1 MSLAFFPKSLQ
12 NKFGF
17 CLGSQRQLPKRDNTL
32 YLWPRSKGWM
42 RAVKRTFN
50 LQRLKSQ
57 IQGIGSLWKRLLCC
71 ANQDLSSYFY
81 SLFISSHESYFTEYQ
96 LFFFINNR
104 WVVFVFHSGKIY
116 MFYMIIFLKFHATDT
131 DGSLFLSCDFF

>member
-50 LQRLKSQ
+50 HAATKVTNIGYALSLGAVFGCLCKLRIYFEKDLTGCTPFIFRSSSAPQPHKS
-57 IQGIGSLWKRLLCC
+57 GL
-71 ANQDLSSYFY
+71 
-81 SLFISSHESYFTEYQ
+81 
-96 LFFFINNR
+96 
-104 WVVFVFHSGKIY
+104 
-116 MFYMIIFLKFHATDT
+116 
-131 DGSLFLSCDFF
+131 